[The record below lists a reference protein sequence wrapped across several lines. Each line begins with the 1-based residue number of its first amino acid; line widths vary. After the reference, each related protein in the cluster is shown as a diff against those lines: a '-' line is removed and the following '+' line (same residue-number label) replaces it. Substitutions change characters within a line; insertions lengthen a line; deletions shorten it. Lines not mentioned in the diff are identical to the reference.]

1 VLAGLRYDKSLI
13 IKVLK
18 ESDMLEESVIYQD
31 IFQKGKQQGVEQGL
45 REGVEQEA
53 RKVALRLLE
62 RRVGKLSL
70 TVRRQIEQLTR
81 EQLEALCEALLDFQS
96 KQDLT
101 RWLRQDAPA
110 H

>member
-1 VLAGLRYDKSLI
+1 
-13 IKVLK
+13 
-18 ESDMLEESVIYQD
+18 LEESVVYQD
-31 IFQKGKQQGVEQGL
+31 IFQKGKQQGVEQG
-45 REGVEQEA
+45 VEQEA
-53 RKVALRLLE
+53 RRVALRLLE